1 MVSRPF
7 SSYLLFAVPCGSI
20 EVLKIQNQRCL
31 ALGTRAGSGVSV
43 ITKIPRQKIMARKK
57 FRHSPRFES
66 SGDSTFQ
73 EYLLGQPAQSTTRTE
88 LLRMIRGG
96 EDTYLELKVK
106 LSNSERIAQGIV
118 ALANTDGGTIIFG
131 VNDQLRIE
139 GVSNPE
145 WVQQELARICREEI
159 VPPLIPMID
168 TIAFD
173 SGKRIVALDIDGKR
187 RPYRTRD
194 GRFYLRIGAEKRE
207 VSRDELSAWLDELRP
222 LGFENI
228 PLQTVTEDDFD
239 DALLWSFA
247 SGFDD
252 NAPNAGL
259 YQTSDFLRKDLLL
272 AVGNADEFFPTVA
285 GVLLFGKDE
294 KVAELLPRSNVTVA
308 RFSGDNGTAQLIEAI
323 EVKGNLHTEFDSII
337 AFIKRYADLSKERP
351 KRKLELVTESVIQAR
366 AAYHHYSVA
375 EAVINAIIHRDLAI
389 RDIRTRVNIYDN
401 AIEFVNP
408 RRTNGFSPPASRAI
422 RYGITQRL
430 NPQIAAIFTRREYGI
445 TAPHGGLPMILRQS
459 KLFSGRKPEIYLAN
473 DEFKLKIWAA

>member
-1 MVSRPF
+1 M
-7 SSYLLFAVPCGSI
+7 
-20 EVLKIQNQRCL
+20 
-31 ALGTRAGSGVSV
+31 
-43 ITKIPRQKIMARKK
+43 PRRR

-66 SGDSTFQ
+66 STDPAFQ
-73 EYLLGQPAQSTTRTE
+73 EYLFQPAQSTTRTE
-88 LLRMIRGG
+88 LLRLIRGG

-106 LSNSERIAQGIV
+106 LSNSEKITQGIV

-145 WVQQELARICREEI
+145 WVQQELGRICREEI
-159 VPPLIPMID
+159 VPPLVPIID

-173 SGKRIVALDIDGKR
+173 SGKRIVALDVDGRK

-194 GRFYLRIGAEKRE
+194 GRFYLRFGAEKRE

-252 NAPNAGL
+252 NAPNPSL
-259 YQTSDFLRKDLLL
+259 YHTSDFLRKDLLL
-272 AVGNADEFFPTVA
+272 AVGNTDDFFPTVA
-285 GVLLFGKDE
+285 AILLFAKNE
-294 KVAELLPRSNVTVA
+294 RVPELLPRSNVTVA
-308 RFSGDNGTAQLIEAI
+308 RYSGDNGTAQLIEAI
-323 EVKGNLHTEFDSII
+323 EVKGNLLNQYETILRFVE
-337 AFIKRYADLSKERP
+337 RYVDLAKERP
-351 KRKLELVTESVIQAR
+351 KKRLQLVTDPIVQAR
-366 AAYHHYSVA
+366 STYHYYSVA
-375 EAVINAIIHRDLAI
+375 EALINALIHRDLAL

-401 AIEFVNP
+401 AIEIINP

-445 TAPHGGLPMILRQS
+445 TAPHGGLPMVLRQS
-459 KLFSGRKPEIYLAN
+459 TRFSGRKPEIYIAN
-473 DEFKLKIWAA
+473 DEFKLKLYGA

>member
-1 MVSRPF
+1 M
-7 SSYLLFAVPCGSI
+7 
-20 EVLKIQNQRCL
+20 
-31 ALGTRAGSGVSV
+31 
-43 ITKIPRQKIMARKK
+43 PRRK

-66 SGDSTFQ
+66 SDSPALQ
-73 EYLLGQPAQSTTRTE
+73 EYLFNQPTQSTTRSE
-88 LLRMIRGG
+88 LLRLIRGG

-106 LSNSERIAQGIV
+106 LSNSEKIAQGIV

-145 WVQQELARICREEI
+145 WVQQELVRICREEI
-159 VPPLIPMID
+159 VPPLVPIID

-173 SGKRIVALDIDGKR
+173 SGKRVVALDVDGRK
-187 RPYRTRD
+187 RPYRTKD
-194 GRFYLRIGAEKRE
+194 GRFYLRFGAEKRE
-207 VSRDELSAWLDELRP
+207 VSRDELSVWLDELRP

-252 NAPNAGL
+252 DAPNRSL

-272 AVGNADEFFPTVA
+272 AVGNTDDFFPTVA
-285 GVLLFGKDE
+285 AVLLFAKSE
-294 KVAELLPRSNVTVA
+294 RVPELLPRSNVTVA
-308 RFSGDNGTAQLIEAI
+308 RYSGDNGTAQLIEAI
-323 EVKGNLHTEFDSII
+323 EVKGNLLTQYETILS
-337 AFIKRYADLSKERP
+337 FIERYVDLAKERP
-351 KRKLELVTESVIQAR
+351 KKRLQLVTDPVAQAR
-366 AAYHHYSVA
+366 STYHFYSIS
-375 EAVINAIIHRDLAI
+375 EALINALIHRDLAL
-389 RDIRTRVNIYDN
+389 REIRTRINIYDN
-401 AIEFVNP
+401 AIEIINP

-445 TAPHGGLPMILRQS
+445 NVPHGGLPMVLRQS
-459 KLFSGRKPEIYLAN
+459 NRFSGRKPEIYIAN
-473 DEFKLKIWAA
+473 DEFKVKIFGV

>member
-1 MVSRPF
+1 
-7 SSYLLFAVPCGSI
+7 
-20 EVLKIQNQRCL
+20 
-31 ALGTRAGSGVSV
+31 
-43 ITKIPRQKIMARKK
+43 MARRK
-57 FRHSPRFES
+57 FRHTQRFDSPTEQ
-66 SGDSTFQ
+66 TFQ
-73 EYLLGQPAQSTTRTE
+73 EYLLNQPAQLTTRTE
-88 LLRMIRGG
+88 LLRLIRGG

-159 VPPLIPMID
+159 VPAITPLID

-173 SGKRIVALDIDGKR
+173 SGKRIVALHLEGKR

-207 VSRDELSAWLDELRP
+207 VSRDELSDWLDELRP

-228 PLQTVTEDDFD
+228 PLQTVVEEDFD

-252 NAPNAGL
+252 NAPNINL

-285 GVLLFGKDE
+285 AVLLFGKNE
-294 KVAELLPRSNVTVA
+294 RVAELLPRSNVTVA
-308 RFSGDNGTAQLIEAI
+308 RFSGENGGAQLIEAI
-323 EVKGNLHTEFDSII
+323 EVKGNLHTQFETILT
-337 AFIKRYADLSKERP
+337 FIKRYADLSKDKP
-351 KRKLELVTESVIQAR
+351 KRKLELVTNAVVQPR
-366 AAYHHYSVA
+366 AVYHYYSVA
-375 EAVINAIIHRDLAI
+375 EAVINALIHRDLAL
-389 RDIRTRVNIYDN
+389 RDIRTRINIYDN
-401 AIEFVNP
+401 SVEFINP
-408 RRTNGFSPPASRAI
+408 RRTSGFSPPASRAI

-430 NPQIAAIFTRREYGI
+430 NPQIAAIFTRREYGTI
-445 TAPHGGLPMILRQS
+445 APHGGLPMILRQS
-459 KLFSGRKPEIYLAN
+459 KGFSGRKPEIYIAN

>member
-1 MVSRPF
+1 M
-7 SSYLLFAVPCGSI
+7 
-20 EVLKIQNQRCL
+20 
-31 ALGTRAGSGVSV
+31 
-43 ITKIPRQKIMARKK
+43 PRRK

-66 SGDSTFQ
+66 SDDHSLQ
-73 EYLLGQPAQSTTRTE
+73 EYLFNQPTQSTTRTE
-88 LLRMIRGG
+88 LLRLIRGG

-106 LSNSERIAQGIV
+106 LSNSERIMQGIV

-145 WVQQELARICREEI
+145 WVQQELARICREDI
-159 VPPLIPMID
+159 VPPIVPILE

-187 RPYRTRD
+187 RPYRTKD
-194 GRFYLRIGAEKRE
+194 GRFYLRFGAEKRE
-207 VSRDELSAWLDELRP
+207 VAREELSLWLDEVRP

-228 PLQTVTEDDFD
+228 PLQDVSEEDFD

-252 NAPNAGL
+252 NAPNLSL
-259 YQTSDFLRKDLLL
+259 YNTSDFLRKDLLL

-285 GVLLFGKDE
+285 ALLLFGKNDRIPD
-294 KVAELLPRSNVTVA
+294 LIPRSNVTVA

-323 EVKGNLHTEFDSII
+323 EVKGNMLTQYESILD
-337 AFIKRYADLSKERP
+337 FIKRYTDLGKERP
-351 KRKLELVTESVIQAR
+351 KKKLTLVTDAVAKPR
-366 AAYHHYSVA
+366 GHYHFYSVS
-375 EAVINAIIHRDLAI
+375 EAIINALMHRDLAL
-389 RDIRTRVNIYDN
+389 RDIRTRINIYDN
-401 AIEFVNP
+401 AIEFINP

-445 TAPHGGLPMILRQS
+445 NVPHGGLPMILRQS
-459 KLFSGRKPEIYLAN
+459 NRFSGRKPEIYIAN
-473 DEFKLKIWAA
+473 DEFKLKIYGI